1 MKNSHDKVV
10 LNTGLLNNVNNII
23 SIWVVL
29 DTSYYNG
36 NNKLV
41 TVFDLRFCQLFLCI
55 ISQGHK
61 VDMSEL

>member
-1 MKNSHDKVV
+1 MRNSYDKVV
-10 LNTGLLNNVNNII
+10 LNTSLLYNVKNKCIK
-23 SIWVVL
+23 VVL
-29 DTSYYNG
+29 DTSYYDV

-61 VDMSEL
+61 VDMGEL